1 MRFLSE
7 LGSCWGVAPVTPAAE
22 TTPSALTSRKQEEVV
37 GGGLGQGGNSS
48 HAAVMAPADSLRRV
62 KSASRHWKPSLH
74 MISEDSVL
82 VSDKGRTSRVGSDD
96 KKSSA
101 KVKANSRCKAAK
113 PTYHGED
120 YWKSSSLWAIPAF
133 APSPF

>member
-7 LGSCWGVAPVTPAAE
+7 LGSCCGVPVVAPAAE
-22 TTPSALTSRKQEEVV
+22 TTPADLTSRKLEEVV

-48 HAAVMAPADSLRRV
+48 HAAVMAPAGSLRKV
-62 KSASRHWKPSLH
+62 KSPSRHWEPSLH

-96 KKSSA
+96 QKSSA